1 MGYDTDGSSEFDLPG
16 LESLAGR
23 SQPFSTQAESVDLL
37 GVEPTLVD
45 LEQVSSVPAASAA
58 PASAAT
64 PDQPASLVPADLP
77 AVPLPPPAEAPV
89 DVPSD
94 EEDLPPWAWGPGM
107 DLDPVFVPAPADPGV
122 QIHLPL
128 GQPCLLL
135 CRLVNLRLGRQLW
148 ALFRAWVVAGNVVPA
163 GDVAAHLP
171 ETLQV
176 WPIRYPL
183 HSLPTDLVRHGH
195 RLSGFCCTPSWG
207 GCQFSCSR
215 PVSGTA
221 RKPHRNH
228 FCDRC
233 R

>member
-107 DLDPVFVPAPADPGV
+107 DLDPVFVPAPADPGAD
-122 QIHLPL
+122 I
-128 GQPCLLL
+128 G
-135 CRLVNLRLGRQLW
+135 
-148 ALFRAWVVAGNVVPA
+148 AGPADPPASGSAVPPAVPA
-163 GDVAAHLP
+163 GQP
-171 ETLQV
+171 EA
-176 WPIRYPL
+176 RA
-183 HSLPTDLVRHGH
+183 PTVGPFPGLGGGWQCGPCGGRRG
-195 RLSGFCCTPSWG
+195 TP
-207 GCQFSCSR
+207 
-215 PVSGTA
+215 A
-221 RKPHRNH
+221 
-228 FCDRC
+228 
-233 R
+233 